1 MEALIVRVVRVRVMS
16 QRSKLECSG
25 KVESVATA
33 TNEVIELSSQR
44 MERVRARTKQ
54 RSYRLQP
61 LLLRLML
68 MNPRLNPELTS
79 LILMPLIAK
88 HLTHRLH
95 PATTRL
101 IPELGRPKA
110 RVAGMGL
117 LLRSPS
123 LMPVPLCLKPLL
135 LRLQSIPIG
144 IKQGMKLVVAWR
156 YSTLTG
162 T

>member
-101 IPELGRPKA
+101 RPGR
-110 RVAGMGL
+110 
-117 LLRSPS
+117 LR
-123 LMPVPLCLKPLL
+123 MEPVPARMEPMHPGLANLFHSLPRLDLKTPAAQ
-135 LRLQSIPIG
+135 R
-144 IKQGMKLVVAWR
+144 
-156 YSTLTG
+156 
-162 T
+162 